1 LTKVS
6 LHKDYILVETEIIDL
21 SEIRKGNISIM
32 YYIIEIHNTEN
43 EDIGVLMHDE
53 SGVQVITKFD
63 SWSKAKAK
71 AGILGNQL
79 QPNLSTK
86 IVSYE
91 ETANEVDC

>member
-1 LTKVS
+1 
-6 LHKDYILVETEIIDL
+6 
-21 SEIRKGNISIM
+21 M
-32 YYIIEIHNTEN
+32 QYIIEIHNTEN
-43 EDIGVLMHDE
+43 DDVGVLMHDE
-53 SGVQVITKFD
+53 DGVQVITKFD

-91 ETANEVDC
+91 DTANEVD

>member
-1 LTKVS
+1 
-6 LHKDYILVETEIIDL
+6 
-21 SEIRKGNISIM
+21 
-32 YYIIEIHNTEN
+32 
-43 EDIGVLMHDE
+43 MHDE
-53 SGVQVITKFD
+53 DGVQVITKFD

-91 ETANEVDC
+91 NTANEVD